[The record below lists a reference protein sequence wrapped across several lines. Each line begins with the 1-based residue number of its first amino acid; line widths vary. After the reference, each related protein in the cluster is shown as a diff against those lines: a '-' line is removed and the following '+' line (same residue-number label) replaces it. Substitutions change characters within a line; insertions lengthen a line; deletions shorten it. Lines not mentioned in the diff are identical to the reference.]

1 MSEIYNFSVK
11 TRKGNIIKHYE
22 PMTKPEKIEQD
33 IKGLI

>member
-11 TRKGNIIKHYE
+11 TRKGNIVKCYK